1 MIYKRKITQK
11 FSTKKITALNVSK
24 AAIFYELNYNPKKL
38 ASTVNNGVAVIV

>member
-24 AAIFYELNYNPKKL
+24 AAIFFTN
-38 ASTVNNGVAVIV
+38 